1 MKPANAVST
10 GLGFGI
16 GLALTNYMY
25 QTMKPYGK
33 TAKPIIICLKCQ
45 GRNALENEF
54 CWHCG
59 SAIYPQSRTQ
69 CTKCKTT
76 VPSMNY
82 CGNCGSKLKK

>member
-1 MKPANAVST
+1 MKPKNAVST
-10 GLGFGI
+10 GLGFGM
-16 GLALTNYMY
+16 GLALTNYMC

-45 GRNALENEF
+45 GKNALENEF

-69 CTKCKTT
+69 CIKCKAT
-76 VPSMNY
+76 VPSMEY